1 MKEKE
6 LLRKLGEETIHS
18 AKGHFKACDL
28 RRKLV
33 TYTIW
38 GCAVVNVIGVIGI
51 DQSIDQYIAAI
62 GLFGTIALLIWNEGE
77 GKNYRARHKAAAET
91 YLALHKEI
99 RSCFFLDEC
108 DKEDVER
115 ISKKVSKFDSSEKPD
130 IPGYARSLAKKA
142 IEKDDPETDNWFL
155 NESNMNEHK

>member
-6 LLRKLGEETIHS
+6 LLRKLGEESLYS

-28 RRKLV
+28 RRQLV

-38 GCAVVNVIGVIGI
+38 GCTILNIVGIIGI
-51 DQSIDQYIAAI
+51 DPIADKWFSAV

-77 GKNYRARHKAAAET
+77 GKNYRAKHKEAAEK

-99 RSCFFLDEC
+99 RSCYFLSDC
-108 DKEDVER
+108 SSSQVELL
-115 ISKKVSKFDSSEKPD
+115 SKSVSEFDQSEKPE
-130 IPGYARSLAKKA
+130 IPGYARKWAKKV
-142 IEKDDPETDNWFL
+142 IERKDSETDNWFL
-155 NESNMNEHK
+155 QK